1 MGIVKNSIIGL
12 VLDSQE
18 IRAVELKGSEKK
30 PSVVAWGKVKL
41 PEGVVKDGRI
51 VNSQLFGAS
60 LERLLNENGFKR
72 RDVYLGVNNQDV
84 IVRFATFPKVP
95 EEKIRNMIRFQAQEY
110 MPVSIEEIELD
121 YVVVSEKKTDEG
133 EFINVVLVGARKKM
147 LNDYIEAFVAANTNI
162 KEIDATMLALGRA
175 ALLSSNDGTFAL
187 TGFNNDIGNI
197 LVFKNG
203 ILAMARSVIINQ
215 SPDWIESD
223 DQAIQSKEKE
233 IKTCADILFGEIKSS
248 LGYYKMQSGEVI
260 DKLFVFGSV
269 SKQDAVASQLRE
281 TTGLSVTVP
290 NPYTFLESRIIKDK
304 GNGFK
309 SSEYVACISLAMRGL
324 GDK

>member
-1 MGIVKNSIIGL
+1 MGIIKNSIIGL

-18 IRAVELKGSEKK
+18 IRAIELKGSEKK
-30 PSVVAWGKVKL
+30 PYVVAWGKVKL

-51 VNSQLFGAS
+51 INSQLFGVS
-60 LERLLNENGFKR
+60 LERLLNENGFKG
-72 RDVYLGVNNQDV
+72 RDIYLGVNNQDI

-95 EEKIRNMIRFQAQEY
+95 EEKIRNMIHFQAQEY
-110 MPVSIEEIELD
+110 MPVSIEELELD

-133 EFINVVLVGARKKM
+133 EFINAVLVGARKKM
-147 LNDYIEAFVAANTNI
+147 LNDYVEAFIAANTNI

-175 ALLSSNDGTFAL
+175 ALISSEDGTFAL

-197 LVFKNG
+197 LIFKNG
-203 ILAMARSVIINQ
+203 ILGMARSVIINQ
-215 SPDWIESD
+215 SPAWIESGD
-223 DQAIQSKEKE
+223 EAIQSVEKE
-233 IKTCADILFGEIKSS
+233 NNTCADILFGEIKSS
-248 LGYYKMQSGEVI
+248 VSYYKMQSGEVI
-260 DKLFVFGSV
+260 DKLFILGSV
-269 SKQDAVASQLRE
+269 SKQDEVASRLKE
-281 TTGLSVTVP
+281 TTGLSVSIPT
-290 NPYTFLESRIIKDK
+290 PYTFLENRIIKGK